1 MTANDAAKH
10 ELGRH
15 GWDLLILSWS
25 VAVIS
30 TLGALFIGE
39 VVGQAP
45 CNLCWFQRAFM
56 FPLAVMLGIASYLSD
71 TQVWRYGLPIAAVGW
86 SIALY
91 HSVLYA
97 GILPA
102 ALEPCGSGPSC
113 SNDAMLVFGGV
124 PIPLLSL
131 AAFTAISV
139 ALVLLRRRSFT

>member
-1 MTANDAAKH
+1 MTANVAAKCVL
-10 ELGRH
+10 ERH
-15 GWDLLILSWS
+15 CWDLLILSWS
-25 VAVIS
+25 VAVVS

-39 VVGQAP
+39 IMGQAP

-56 FPLAVMLGIASYLSD
+56 FPLAVILGVACYVSD
-71 TQVWRYGLPIAAVGW
+71 THVWRYGLPIAALGW

-91 HSVLYA
+91 HSVLYT

-102 ALEPCGSGPSC
+102 GLEPCGSGPSC

-131 AAFTAISV
+131 AAFTVISI
-139 ALVLLRRRSFT
+139 ALVLLCRRSFK